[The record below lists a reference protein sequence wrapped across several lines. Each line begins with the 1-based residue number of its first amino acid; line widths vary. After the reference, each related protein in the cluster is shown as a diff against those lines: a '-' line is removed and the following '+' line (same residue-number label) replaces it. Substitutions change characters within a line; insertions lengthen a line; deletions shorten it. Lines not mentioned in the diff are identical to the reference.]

1 MKRILQLPGSIERRN
16 GRMSVIMNV
25 YRKID
30 RSKIQFD
37 FACTD
42 YGFDNYL
49 EEITQLGGNVF
60 FVKKETVQNIRQLVS
75 SLLATGKYSYLQYHT
90 ISKWGCSLSVAHKY
104 NVKTIVESHSAG
116 LSDTLIKS
124 IRNRIFSLNIIK
136 DSDYR
141 VAISQKAGN
150 KLFMYQKYT
159 VIPNMVDYPKFKFNQ
174 EKRRKIRQQ
183 LNIKPDEYLIGCV
196 GRIAKVK
203 NQEFSLKVLKHLSPK
218 YKIAFVGSEA
228 LGGERIRRLKEIVS
242 DYGIKNR
249 VIFTGEVRNVND
261 YYSAFD
267 IFWLPSL
274 FEGLPTVVL
283 EALSNGLH
291 CILSDRITR
300 EVGISNYVDFLPI
313 TSKAD
318 TLWVHDTVKYSS
330 IRDNIPLEAIN
341 NSIFS
346 TNRVISDWM
355 KIYSMN
361 ENYI

>member
-1 MKRILQLPGSIERRN
+1 MKRVLQLPDSIEKRN

-42 YGFDNYL
+42 FGFDNYL
-49 EEITQLGGNVF
+49 EEIKQLGGNVY
-60 FVKKETVQNIRQLVS
+60 FVKKETIQNIRQLVNI
-75 SLLATGKYSYLQYHT
+75 LLETGKYSYLQYHA
-90 ISKWGCSLSVAHKY
+90 ISKWGCCLSIAHKY
-104 NVKTIVESHSAG
+104 NVKIIVESHSAG
-116 LSDTLIKS
+116 LSDTLLKS

-141 VAISQKAGN
+141 IAISQKAGN

-174 EKRRKIRQQ
+174 DVRKKIRQQ
-183 LNIKPDEYLIGCV
+183 LKIKPDEYLIGCV

-228 LGGERIRRLKEIVS
+228 LGGERIRRLKKIVS
-242 DYGIKNR
+242 DYGIKDR

-300 EVGISNYVDFLPI
+300 EVGISHYVDFLPI
-313 TSKAD
+313 NSKAD
-318 TLWVHDTVKYSS
+318 KLWAQKTIEYSS
-330 IRDNIPLEAIN
+330 VRDEEPLEKID
-341 NSIFS
+341 NSIFNS
-346 TNRVISDWM
+346 EKVIDDWM
-355 KIYSMN
+355 KIYDVN
-361 ENYI
+361 

>member
-1 MKRILQLPGSIERRN
+1 
-16 GRMSVIMNV
+16 MNV

-60 FVKKETVQNIRQLVS
+60 FVKKETLQNIRQLVS
-75 SLLATGKYSYLQYHT
+75 SLLATGKYSYLQYHA

-174 EKRRKIRQQ
+174 DVRKKIRQQ
-183 LNIKPDEYLIGCV
+183 LKIKPDEYLIGCV
-196 GRIAKVK
+196 GRIAKEK

-228 LGGERIRRLKEIVS
+228 LGGERIRRLKKIVS
-242 DYGIKNR
+242 DYGIKDR
-249 VIFTGEVRNVND
+249 VIFTGEVKNVSD

-267 IFWLPSL
+267 VFWLPSL

-283 EALSNGLH
+283 EALSNGLL
-291 CILSDRITR
+291 CIISDKITR
-300 EVGISNYVDFLPI
+300 EIGISNYVKFLPI
-313 TSKAD
+313 TPGAEKQWID
-318 TLWVHDTVKYSS
+318 ETENYSFKRNNKPLTDINHS
-330 IRDNIPLEAIN
+330 IFNISDVIN
-341 NSIFS
+341 N
-346 TNRVISDWM
+346 WM
-355 KIYSMN
+355 KIYDV
-361 ENYI
+361 ERG

>member
-60 FVKKETVQNIRQLVS
+60 FVKKETLQNIRQLVS
-75 SLLATGKYSYLQYHT
+75 SLLATGKYSYLQYHA

-159 VIPNMVDYPKFKFNQ
+159 VIPNVVNYPKFKFNQ
-174 EKRRKIRQQ
+174 EKRIKIRQQ

-283 EALSNGLH
+283 EALSNGLL
-291 CILSDRITR
+291 CIISDKITR
-300 EVGISNYVDFLPI
+300 EIGISNYVKFLPI
-313 TSKAD
+313 TPGAEKQWID
-318 TLWVHDTVKYSS
+318 ETENYSFKRNNKPLTDINHS
-330 IRDNIPLEAIN
+330 IFNISDVIN
-341 NSIFS
+341 N
-346 TNRVISDWM
+346 WM
-355 KIYSMN
+355 KIYDV
-361 ENYI
+361 ERG

>member
-1 MKRILQLPGSIERRN
+1 MPGSIERRN

-60 FVKKETVQNIRQLVS
+60 FVKKETLQNIRQLVS
-75 SLLATGKYSYLQYHT
+75 SLLATGKYSYLQYHA

-242 DYGIKNR
+242 DYGIKDR
-249 VIFTGEVRNVND
+249 VIFTGEVKNVSD

-267 IFWLPSL
+267 VFWLPSL

-283 EALSNGLH
+283 EALSNGLL
-291 CILSDRITR
+291 CIISDKITR
-300 EVGISNYVDFLPI
+300 EIGISNYVKFLPI
-313 TSKAD
+313 TPGAEKQWID
-318 TLWVHDTVKYSS
+318 ETENYSFKRNNKPLTDINHS
-330 IRDNIPLEAIN
+330 IFNISDVIN
-341 NSIFS
+341 N
-346 TNRVISDWM
+346 WM
-355 KIYSMN
+355 KIYDV
-361 ENYI
+361 ERG